1 MKCEALLDMFILIK
15 ISQHVFKFT
24 CRMKHSLCFR
34 PPLLSIQFLIVVNLC
49 GVCKYLCV
57 FVAIDETTNVR
68 YWPNWHGILIH
79 MDAYLTATY
88 MDDNYMWTCMPQYV
102 MFAQSTLVVYHMVR
116 VLEIKEMP
124 TDRPGKK
131 FQKQT
136 FLLFFCVQIHRLK
149 YWSCCCC
156 SFEFHFRG
164 CFQFLQL
171 TFHSPVFNHIYIW
184 IVHRSYIGSVF
195 SRRWK
200 IETI

>member
-1 MKCEALLDMFILIK
+1 
-15 ISQHVFKFT
+15 
-24 CRMKHSLCFR
+24 MKHSLCFR

-68 YWPNWHGILIH
+68 YWPNWHGILRILIH

-88 MDDNYMWTCMPQYV
+88 MDHNYMWTCMPQSV
-102 MFAQSTLVVYHMVR
+102 LFAQSILVVYHMVR
-116 VLEIKEMP
+116 VLEIKKCP
-124 TDRPGKK
+124 LKDREKSSKNGN
-131 FQKQT
+131 FYY
-136 FLLFFCVQIHRLK
+136 FFVQIHRLK

-156 SFEFHFRG
+156 SFEFHFCG

-184 IVHRSYIGSVF
+184 IVHRSYIGLVF
-195 SRRWK
+195 SRRWF